1 MSVNTFY
8 VYLIMPSYYYWTLQS
23 QYTISAMCNGQVDC
37 SIVIIMHFFQLGRYR
52 NRILGENVQTPSGQ
66 SAGKSFPLVG
76 VVCSMNYVAKASR
89 FASPLALESPERS
102 LITRLYDEDA
112 VG

>member
-1 MSVNTFY
+1 
-8 VYLIMPSYYYWTLQS
+8 
-23 QYTISAMCNGQVDC
+23 MCNGQVDC
-37 SIVIIMHFFQLGRYR
+37 TTVIIMHFFQLGRYR
-52 NRILGENVQTPSGQ
+52 NRILGENVQTPNSIPSGQ